1 MRVRHINGR
10 ALVAN
15 INDLDSFGIETH
27 PNWHDVAAAKG
38 KNPFDSKRF

>member
-1 MRVRHINGR
+1 MRHINGR

-15 INDLDSFGIETH
+15 INDLDSFGIEAH

-38 KNPFDSKRF
+38 KYSFDPARF